1 MRNLTAAAL
10 FLSLAGSQMGG
21 CGSPGG
27 VFVSYV
33 VVVNTT
39 DSFTATLVGFDVDT
53 TIDRTWI
60 CTEPQAKLTIGS
72 SMLGGSVH
80 ILVEDDN
87 GDVVYDNVHRGN
99 IGGITVQTKPD
110 AAPGA
115 WRVFMHFNNAAWT
128 GAIVLTADD
137 PPSAD
142 TISVGTGIG
151 TDTLLTLFAKWDT
164 SVAPVH
170 VSLASGLSG
179 GSVTIRLWDPD
190 DDWNAPAPYEAV
202 IYTVTGT
209 FTADLTSTTTGTA
222 PAGTWMIQIICND
235 ATLGGAITLHN

>member
-1 MRNLTAAAL
+1 
-10 FLSLAGSQMGG
+10 
-21 CGSPGG
+21 
-27 VFVSYV
+27 
-33 VVVNTT
+33 
-39 DSFTATLVGFDVDT
+39 
-53 TIDRTWI
+53 
-60 CTEPQAKLTIGS
+60 
-72 SMLGGSVH
+72 
-80 ILVEDDN
+80 
-87 GDVVYDNVHRGN
+87 
-99 IGGITVQTKPD
+99 
-110 AAPGA
+110 
-115 WRVFMHFNNAAWT
+115 MHFNNAAWT

-190 DDWNAPAPYEAV
+190 DDWNAAAPYEAV